1 MKDSCRSESSNISLV
16 VLDLYSN
23 TIYMGSDEF
32 GMPVPAFKSLTGTYH
47 MTGCVETAP
56 EAFLRKR
63 FSLVRNLLQLVGNST
78 IICVLPL
85 PRYVKQPCCNN
96 ESHRVNWAEAD
107 FNEILLSS
115 ATSCFGVLKAEGEK
129 HGLTIAT
136 FNPLSCF
143 NNTDDLTDVKSSA
156 GLSILREDDPVH
168 LTAPAYNDIAA
179 VLSSQAE
186 NNGKQPAVGQLRR
199 RLASVIPTP
208 TVPWKPR
215 L

>member
-1 MKDSCRSESSNISLV
+1 M
-16 VLDLYSN
+16 
-23 TIYMGSDEF
+23 
-32 GMPVPAFKSLTGTYH
+32 
-47 MTGCVETAP
+47 
-56 EAFLRKR
+56 
-63 FSLVRNLLQLVGNST
+63 
-78 IICVLPL
+78 
-85 PRYVKQPCCNN
+85 
-96 ESHRVNWAEAD
+96 EAD
-107 FNEILLSS
+107 FNEILLSG
-115 ATSCFGVLKAEGEK
+115 ATSCFSVFTVLKAEGEK

-143 NNTDDLTDVKSSA
+143 NDTDDLTDVKSST
-156 GLSILREDDPVH
+156 GLSIWREDDPVH